1 VNKKTVPN
9 VQQKVTV
16 FDPLQDENDNAASP
30 GFATQKYSKYD
41 QINNANQIK
50 QNVVDKGNESVLNV
64 LTGTNS
70 KETTTKND
78 EFDTGT
84 DPFAEFGDNSLNDT
98 KLQKNKISDDP
109 FADIGGS
116 AFDDPIMSEPIKP
129 KQTQNENIF
138 AAKVNNVQIAQPK
151 SVQNENIFAPKV
163 NTAPLKKQNSDNII
177 LDMFADG
184 APPDPNLNKQKEKE
198 SNPFGDD
205 LSNPFGT
212 DIQTIN
218 TKNDES
224 NPFDSLGDPFAST
237 DDVNVESN
245 PFESLDD
252 PFASTDNIKSDEF
265 MAERDPFAG
274 M

>member
-1 VNKKTVPN
+1 MGDKKIKNEKSEENILDFLGVATEPKKVSN
-9 VQQKVTV
+9 NTQKVTV

-30 GFATQKYSKYD
+30 GFVKEKLPNYD
-41 QINNANQIK
+41 EINNKNKQI
-50 QNVVDKGNESVLNV
+50 DKGNESVLNV
-64 LTGTNS
+64 LTGINS
-70 KETTTKND
+70 KEIKTKND

-84 DPFAEFGDNSLNDT
+84 DPFAEFEET
-98 KLQKNKISDDP
+98 KNEKIKKENKISDDP

-129 KQTQNENIF
+129 KQIKNENIF
-138 AAKVNNVQIAQPK
+138 STKESKPI
-151 SVQNENIFAPKV
+151 QNDIFASNV
-163 NTAPLKKQNSDNII
+163 TATAPLKKQNSDNII

-184 APPDPNLNKQKEKE
+184 APPDPNLNKKQKKKQKE

-205 LSNPFGT
+205 LSNPFGASI
-212 DIQTIN
+212 DNIQNANN
-218 TKNDES
+218 TKND
-224 NPFDSLGDPFAST
+224 DL
-237 DDVNVESN
+237 N

-252 PFASTDNIKSDEF
+252 PFASTDNVKSDEF

>member
-1 VNKKTVPN
+1 M
-9 VQQKVTV
+9 
-16 FDPLQDENDNAASP
+16 
-30 GFATQKYSKYD
+30 
-41 QINNANQIK
+41 
-50 QNVVDKGNESVLNV
+50 
-64 LTGTNS
+64 GTKS
-70 KETTTKND
+70 
-78 EFDTGT
+78 
-84 DPFAEFGDNSLNDT
+84 
-98 KLQKNKISDDP
+98 QKNKISDDP

-151 SVQNENIFAPKV
+151 SVLNKNIFAAKVNNVQIAQPKSVQNKNIFAPTV
-163 NTAPLKKQNSDNII
+163 NTWALKKQNSDNII

-184 APPDPNLNKQKEKE
+184 APPDPNLKKQKEKE

-237 DDVNVESN
+237 DDVNAESN
-245 PFESLDD
+245 PFEALDD

>member
-1 VNKKTVPN
+1 M
-9 VQQKVTV
+9 
-16 FDPLQDENDNAASP
+16 
-30 GFATQKYSKYD
+30 G
-41 QINNANQIK
+41 
-50 QNVVDKGNESVLNV
+50 
-64 LTGTNS
+64 
-70 KETTTKND
+70 
-78 EFDTGT
+78 
-84 DPFAEFGDNSLNDT
+84 
-98 KLQKNKISDDP
+98 
-109 FADIGGS
+109 
-116 AFDDPIMSEPIKP
+116 IMSEPIKP

-151 SVQNENIFAPKV
+151 SVQNKNIFAPTV
-163 NTAPLKKQNSDNII
+163 NTAPLK
-177 LDMFADG
+177 
-184 APPDPNLNKQKEKE
+184 KQKEKE

-237 DDVNVESN
+237 DDVNAESN
-245 PFESLDD
+245 PFEALDD